1 MKEKH
6 KNGCTILT
14 MTFTN
19 LEKYVFSK
27 KCLKQ
32 RRQFHPPPPFPCPSL
47 QQSWRYFGAENVT
60 WLRTNE
66 IRGFDGCSSQPR
78 GERGATMEEGEV

>member
-32 RRQFHPPPPFPCPSL
+32 RRQFHPPPPFLAPPS
-47 QQSWRYFGAENVT
+47 SKV
-60 WLRTNE
+60 
-66 IRGFDGCSSQPR
+66 
-78 GERGATMEEGEV
+78 EGILVQKTSPGYGPMK

>member
-1 MKEKH
+1 
-6 KNGCTILT
+6 

-32 RRQFHPPPPFPCPSL
+32 RRQFPPPPTPFLAPPSSKVEGIL
-47 QQSWRYFGAENVT
+47 VPKKSLGYGPMK
-60 WLRTNE
+60 NE
-66 IRGFDGCSSQPR
+66 VSMGVAYSHEESEEQP
-78 GERGATMEEGEV
+78 